1 MLMDLE
7 FMCDFG
13 IEPFLRLSFP
23 SLNLNSED
31 LSSDPNCAHLTDGDS
46 SRVESW
52 GGGHTLAT
60 LSQKSPPL
68 SPGKKGCVI
77 MDRIFKFL
85 PEESHPCSHLLGCG
99 GLCGC
104 CPLIWGLDQ

>member
-31 LSSDPNCAHLTDGDS
+31 LSSDPNCAHPDGDS
-46 SRVESW
+46 SRAESW
-52 GGGHTLAT
+52 GGGHTQAT
-60 LSQKSPPL
+60 LSQKPPPL
-68 SPGKKGCVI
+68 PPGKKGCVT
-77 MDRIFKFL
+77 MDHILKFFWKNHTL
-85 PEESHPCSHLLGCG
+85 AHISWDVVACVGVVF
-99 GLCGC
+99 
-104 CPLIWGLDQ
+104 